1 MGNIVRFYRKLL
13 DAYVANTPGE
23 PFDLSPWTVRFAMIQ
38 AERDRQRYA
47 GTLALLVE
55 AKLPVTAQP
64 A

>member
-13 DAYVANTPGE
+13 DAYAATTPGE
-23 PFDLSPWTVRFAMIQ
+23 PFDLSPWTVRSAVIQ